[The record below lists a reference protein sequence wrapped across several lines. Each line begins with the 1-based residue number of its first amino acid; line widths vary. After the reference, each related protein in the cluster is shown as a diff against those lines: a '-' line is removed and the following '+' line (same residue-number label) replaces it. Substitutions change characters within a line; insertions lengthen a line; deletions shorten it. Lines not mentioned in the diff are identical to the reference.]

1 MGYKVEESLLLPQSS
16 KANCLV
22 YDVYEHRPETKEK
35 IKIKSFM
42 VKEEAKKFSR
52 HLNLGGGFD
61 GWTPVFFLLPLEVK
75 HSST

>member
-1 MGYKVEESLLLPQSS
+1 MGYRVEEGLLLPASS
-16 KANCLV
+16 VKNCSV

-35 IKIKSFM
+35 IWIKRFM
-42 VKEEAKKFSR
+42 TKEDAKKFSR